1 MLKKLASISKMI
13 LPLGIGI
20 FFIYL
25 SYNNTTPED
34 RENIFLHIKNA
45 EYRFVLLSAVFGAL
59 SHISRAYRWKF
70 LLAPLGYRPRLINS
84 VLAVLIGYVS
94 NLGIPRSGE
103 LFRATVMDRFEN
115 IPFQKG
121 FGTVIA
127 ERLVDLVILLCF
139 ISLALI
145 LQFDLIWD
153 ILAKKSI
160 NPVQII
166 IIIVSVVVVFLV
178 LRKFINRS
186 NNPILNKIRLFFAG
200 LWEGIIS
207 LKKMEH
213 KWAFIGHTLFI
224 WLMYLAMFYI
234 IKFSI
239 PETASLGLESLIAAF
254 VVGALAIS
262 ATNGGVG
269 IYPFSVSLVLIAY
282 GISKE
287 SSLAFGWIM
296 WTSQTVMVVLFG
308 SLAFFALPLVNRSK

>member
-1 MLKKLASISKMI
+1 LKKLASISKMI

-45 EYRFVLLSAVFGAL
+45 EYRFVLFSAVFGAL

-166 IIIVSVVVVFLV
+166 IIVVSVVVVFLV

-239 PETASLGLESLIAAF
+239 PETASLGLECLIAAF

>member
-1 MLKKLASISKMI
+1 MI

-103 LFRATVMDRFEN
+103 LFRATVMDRFED

-139 ISLALI
+139 ISLAMI

>member
-1 MLKKLASISKMI
+1 MSISKI
-13 LPLGIGI
+13 IIPLGIGI

-25 SYNNTTPED
+25 SYNNTSSED
-34 RENIFLHIKNA
+34 RKNIFSHIKNA
-45 EYRFVLLSAVFGAL
+45 NYSFVFLSVVFGAL

-70 LLAPLGYRPRLINS
+70 LLAPLGYKPRLINS
-84 VLAVLIGYVS
+84 LLAVLIGYVS

-127 ERLVDLVILLCF
+127 ERLVDLFILLCF
-139 ISLALI
+139 VSLALI
-145 LQFDLIWD
+145 LQFDLIWE
-153 ILAKKSI
+153 ILANKPI
-160 NPVQII
+160 NPVHISL
-166 IIIVSVVVVFLV
+166 IIVGVSIVFLI
-178 LRKFINRS
+178 LRKFINQS
-186 NNPILNKIRLFFAG
+186 NNPFLKKIRLFFSE

-213 KWAFIGHTLFI
+213 KWAFVGHTLFI

-234 IKFSI
+234 MKFSI

-269 IYPFSVSLVLIAY
+269 VYPFSVSLVLIAY

-296 WTSQTVMVVLFG
+296 WTSQTVMIVLFG
-308 SLAFFALPLVNRSK
+308 SLAFFALPLVNRFK

>member
-1 MLKKLASISKMI
+1 MKKLASISKMI

-153 ILAKKSI
+153 ILTKKSI

>member
-1 MLKKLASISKMI
+1 MI

>member
-1 MLKKLASISKMI
+1 M
-13 LPLGIGI
+13 
-20 FFIYL
+20 
-25 SYNNTTPED
+25 
-34 RENIFLHIKNA
+34 
-45 EYRFVLLSAVFGAL
+45 LLSAVFGAL
-59 SHISRAYRWKF
+59 SHISRAYRWQF
-70 LLAPLGYRPRLINS
+70 LLAPLGYSPRLINS

-139 ISLALI
+139 VSLALI

-153 ILAKKSI
+153 IIAKKSI

-166 IIIVSVVVVFLV
+166 IIIVSGVVLSLV
-178 LRKFINRS
+178 LRKFINQS
-186 NNPILNKIRLFFAG
+186 NNRFLNKVRLFFAG

-239 PETASLGLESLIAAF
+239 PETASLGLECLIAAF

>member
-1 MLKKLASISKMI
+1 MSISKI
-13 LPLGIGI
+13 IIPLGIGI

-25 SYNNTTPED
+25 SYNNTSSED
-34 RENIFLHIKNA
+34 RKNIFSHIKNA
-45 EYRFVLLSAVFGAL
+45 NYSFVFLSVVFGAL

-70 LLAPLGYRPRLINS
+70 LLAPLGYKPRLINS

-121 FGTVIA
+121 LGTVIA
-127 ERLVDLVILLCF
+127 ERLVDLLILLCF
-139 ISLALI
+139 VSLALI
-145 LQFDLIWD
+145 LQFDLIWE
-153 ILAKKSI
+153 ILANKPI
-160 NPVQII
+160 NPVHICV
-166 IIIVSVVVVFLV
+166 IIVGVSIVFLI
-178 LRKFINRS
+178 LRKFINQS
-186 NNPILNKIRLFFAG
+186 NNSFLKKIRLFFSE
-200 LWEGIIS
+200 LWEGILS

-213 KWAFIGHTLFI
+213 KWAFVGHTLFI

-296 WTSQTVMVVLFG
+296 WTSQTVMIVLFG
-308 SLAFFALPLVNRSK
+308 SLAFFALPLVNRFK

>member
-1 MLKKLASISKMI
+1 MSISKI
-13 LPLGIGI
+13 IIPLGIGI

-25 SYNNTTPED
+25 SYNNTSSED
-34 RENIFLHIKNA
+34 RKNIFSHIKNA
-45 EYRFVLLSAVFGAL
+45 NYSFVFLSVVFGAL

-70 LLAPLGYRPRLINS
+70 LLAPLGYKPRLINS

-121 FGTVIA
+121 LGTVIA
-127 ERLVDLVILLCF
+127 ERLVDLLILLCF
-139 ISLALI
+139 VSLALI
-145 LQFDLIWD
+145 LQFDLIWE
-153 ILAKKSI
+153 ILANKPI
-160 NPVQII
+160 NPVHICV
-166 IIIVSVVVVFLV
+166 IIVGVSIVFLI
-178 LRKFINRS
+178 LRKFINQS
-186 NNPILNKIRLFFAG
+186 NNSFLKKIRLFFSE
-200 LWEGIIS
+200 LWEGILS

-213 KWAFIGHTLFI
+213 KWAFVGHTLFI

-239 PETASLGLESLIAAF
+239 PETASLGLEALIAAF

-296 WTSQTVMVVLFG
+296 WTSQTVMIVLFG
-308 SLAFFALPLVNRSK
+308 SLAFFALPLVNRFK

>member
-1 MLKKLASISKMI
+1 MKKLASISKMI

-160 NPVQII
+160 NPFQII
-166 IIIVSVVVVFLV
+166 IIVVSVVVVFLV